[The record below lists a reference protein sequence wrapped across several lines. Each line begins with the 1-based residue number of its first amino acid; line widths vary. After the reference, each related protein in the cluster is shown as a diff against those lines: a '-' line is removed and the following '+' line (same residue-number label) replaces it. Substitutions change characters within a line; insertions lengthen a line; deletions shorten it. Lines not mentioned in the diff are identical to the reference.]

1 MSIMSLKQ
9 LVEPSA
15 CTDRRRWSVVAGATV
30 GMALGF
36 GGLALLAVFMRPL
49 EAEFGWTRSEIS
61 FAYAIATIGMAVGG
75 LVWGRVSDRVDMR
88 ILLAVGGFG
97 MVASLLGL
105 AAAHSLWQ
113 VYLANLILGGFGFS
127 MLYAPLL
134 TATGEWFEHRRGLA
148 VGIVTAGGAVGQGVF
163 PFAANALIESL
174 GWRSAFLVLG
184 LVTLVALAIALP
196 RVSRPAGPAVA
207 SRASAKLQTRPGGTE
222 TTQLALLAAAAFMC
236 CVCMGFPLVHLAS
249 FVGMVCG
256 SPALGA
262 TSLLIAMLFGAV
274 GRVCFGLI
282 ADRIG
287 YLPGYALASGL
298 QTVCVVMY
306 PLFGDSFSLLGLSA
320 VFGFGFAGNMTCIV
334 LCVRETVPPS
344 RFGGALGTVMLVAWA
359 GMGVGGYMGGVL
371 FDAYLSYTLAFLLA
385 GVAGLLNLGAIGWLV
400 LMRRNATLQVQ
411 LSSSVL
417 A

>member
-1 MSIMSLKQ
+1 MSLKSSN
-9 LVEPSA
+9 LRIEPSA
-15 CTDRRRWSVVAGATV
+15 ATDRRGWSVVASATV

-36 GGLALLAVFMRPL
+36 GGLALLSVFMRPL

-61 FAYAIATIGMAVGG
+61 FAYAIATIGMAIGG
-75 LVWGRVSDRVDMR
+75 LVWGRVSDKVDMR
-88 ILLAVGGFG
+88 ILLAVGGSG
-97 MVASLLGL
+97 MVVSLLGL

-113 VYLANLILGGFGFS
+113 VYLANLVLGGFGFS

-148 VGIVTAGGAVGQGVF
+148 VGIVTAGGAAGQGVF

-196 RVSRPAGPAVA
+196 RVTRPAGVA
-207 SRASAKLQTRPGGTE
+207 AARASAQVQARPGGTE
-222 TTQLALLAAAAFMC
+222 TAQFVLLAAAAFMC

-262 TSLLIAMLFGAV
+262 TSLLVAMLFGAV

-287 YLPGYALASGL
+287 YLPSYAIASGL
-298 QTVCVVMY
+298 QTVCVVVY
-306 PLFGDSFSLLGLSA
+306 PLLGDSVSLLGLSA
-320 VFGFGFAGNMTCIV
+320 IFGFGFAGNMTCIV
-334 LCVRETVPPS
+334 LCVRETVHPS
-344 RFGGALGTVMLVAWA
+344 RFGGALGMVMLVAWA

-385 GVAGLLNLGAIGWLV
+385 GVAGLLNLGAIGLLV
-400 LMRRNATLQVQ
+400 LIRRSAIPRAQC
-411 LSSSVL
+411 LSSVP